1 MGNQL
6 PNGMGDPSGG
16 PPGADGSGKD
26 GAGGDDKKK
35 KKKRFEPRPAGAAR
49 HGRRRR
55 RRGPSGFNKTPTV
68 VPTSKCKLRLLKLD
82 RVKDFLLLEEEFI
95 RNHEVFKP
103 HEERDQEERE
113 KLEELRGTPLGVGSL
128 EELIDDNHA
137 IVSSSVGPE
146 YYVNILSSVN
156 QDLLEPGSAVLLHN
170 KTMSVV
176 GILSDDA
183 DPMVSVMKV
192 EKAPLES
199 YADIGGLEDQI
210 QEIKEAVELPL
221 AHPELY
227 EDIGIKPPKGVILY
241 GEPGTGKTLLAKA
254 VANHTSATF
263 LRVVGSELIQ
273 KYLGDGPKLVRELFR
288 VADDLSPT
296 IVFIDEIDAVGSK
309 RYDSSSGGTKEI
321 QRTMLELLN
330 QLDGFD
336 ERGDVKVIM
345 ATNKIETLDPALI
358 RPGRI
363 DRKIE
368 FPLPDIKTKRHIFN
382 IHTSRMTLAE
392 DVDLEKFV
400 MAKDELSGADIKA
413 VCTEAGML
421 ALRERRMKV
430 CQEDFVKAKEKALY
444 RKKGNIPEGL
454 YL

>member
-1 MGNQL
+1 MGQGM
-6 PNGMGDPSGG
+6 PNGMGA
-16 PPGADGSGKD
+16 PPDADGNNKKD
-26 GAGGDDKKK
+26 GEDDKKK
-35 KKKRFEPRPAGAAR
+35 KKKRFEPRPATNR
-49 HGRRRR
+49 SGRRRR
-55 RRGPSGFNKTPTV
+55 RKGPTGLSKTPTV
-68 VPTSKCKLRLLKLD
+68 VPTTKCKLRLLKLE
-82 RVKDFLLLEEEFI
+82 RVKDFLLMEEEFI

-113 KLEELRGTPLGVGSL
+113 KLEELRGPTLNVGSL

-137 IVSSSVGPE
+137 LVGSSVGPE
-146 YYVNILSSVN
+146 YYVNILSCVN
-156 QDLLEPGSAVLLHN
+156 QDLLEPGCAVLLHN
-170 KTMSVV
+170 KTQSIV
-176 GILSDDA
+176 GILQDDA

-288 VADDLSPT
+288 VADELSPT

-309 RYDSSSGGTKEI
+309 RYDSSSGGTREI

-345 ATNKIETLDPALI
+345 ATNQIESLDPALI

-368 FPLPDIKTKRHIFN
+368 FPLPDTKTKRHIFS
-382 IHTSRMTLAE
+382 IHTGKMTLSD

>member
-1 MGNQL
+1 MGNM
-6 PNGMGDPSGG
+6 PGGMGDPTGG
-16 PPGADGSGKD
+16 NGSNRNGDGKD
-26 GAGGDDKKK
+26 SKEDADKK
-35 KKKRFEPRPAGAAR
+35 KKKRFEPRPSTAR
-49 HGRRRR
+49 SGRRRR
-55 RRGPSGFNKTPTV
+55 RKGPSGLSKLPNV
-68 VPTSKCKLRLLKLD
+68 VPSSKCKLRLLKLD
-82 RVKDFLLLEEEFI
+82 RTKDFLLMEQEFI

-113 KLEELRGTPLGVGSL
+113 KLEELRGSPLGVGSL

-156 QDLLEPGSAVLLHN
+156 QDLLEPGCAVLLHN

-254 VANHTSATF
+254 VANQTSATF

-296 IVFIDEIDAVGSK
+296 IVFIDEIDAIATK
-309 RYDSSSGGTKEI
+309 RFDAQTGADREV
-321 QRTMLELLN
+321 QRILLELLN
-330 QLDGFD
+330 QMDGFD
-336 ERGDVKVIM
+336 QQTNVKVIM
-345 ATNKIETLDPALI
+345 ATNRADTLDPALL
-358 RPGRI
+358 RPGRL

-368 FPLPDIKTKRHIFN
+368 FPNPDRRQKRMVFQAA
-382 IHTSRMTLAE
+382 TSRMNLSDE
-392 DVDLEKFV
+392 LDLEDYVNRSEKISSADV
-400 MAKDELSGADIKA
+400 SSICAEAGLQAVRENRYVVLPKDFDAAYKKA
-413 VCTEAGML
+413 VNN
-421 ALRERRMKV
+421 R
-430 CQEDFVKAKEKALY
+430 DKEHMFY
-444 RKKGNIPEGL
+444 TI
-454 YL
+454 